1 MKRAVVLVALVL
13 IVLLTS
19 CSHTVYISPDLP
31 EYSPLLPS
39 RPVLKTTEGDVP
51 VEATSNL
58 IEMMGY
64 AQRLEIVC
72 KGWESFYEGLRELYQ
87 SDSI

>member
-1 MKRAVVLVALVL
+1 MKRAMVLVALVL
-13 IVLLTS
+13 IVLTS
-19 CSHTVYISPDLP
+19 CTHTVYISPDLP
-31 EYSPLLPS
+31 EYNPTLPS
-39 RPVLKTTEGDVP
+39 RPVLKTTDATVP
-51 VEATSNL
+51 IEATDNL

>member
-13 IVLLTS
+13 IVLTS
-19 CSHTVYISPDLP
+19 CTHTVYISPDLP
-31 EYSPLLPS
+31 EYNPTLPS

-72 KGWESFYEGLRELYQ
+72 KGWESFYEGLRELYR

>member
-1 MKRAVVLVALVL
+1 MKRAMVLVALVL
-13 IVLLTS
+13 IVLTS
-19 CSHTVYISPDLP
+19 CTHTVYISPNLP
-31 EYSPLLPS
+31 EYNPTLPS
-39 RPVLKTTEGDVP
+39 RPVLNTTKGDVP